1 MACVWSEPPEFIVPL
16 KQDWNWAGG
25 RITGAHVQYLTHP
38 SFVVVVVVVVV
49 VAALTH
55 GGWCADHRL
64 WTSSVPSA

>member
-16 KQDWNWAGG
+16 KQDWNCAGS

-38 SFVVVVVVVVV
+38 SFVVVVV